1 MSRSVA
7 DICACFDVAHL
18 LYAQRRSRPMLLKT
32 WIPRHTQTLESM
44 AVAPHSEGNAEERGS
59 FLRPTA
65 LLQRWREARG
75 GGVADDLCH
84 AL

>member
-1 MSRSVA
+1 MSLSVA

-18 LYAQRRSRPMLLKT
+18 LCAQRRSQPMLLKT
-32 WIPRHTQTLESM
+32 WIPRHTQTLEPM
-44 AVAPHSEGNAEERGS
+44 AVAPRSEGNAEEHGP